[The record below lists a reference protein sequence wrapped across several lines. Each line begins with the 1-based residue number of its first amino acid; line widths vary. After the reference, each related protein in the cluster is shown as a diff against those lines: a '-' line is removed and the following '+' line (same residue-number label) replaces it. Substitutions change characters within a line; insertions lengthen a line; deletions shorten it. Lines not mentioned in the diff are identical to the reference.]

1 MKHFAYRFL
10 QWLVFLGEWLL
21 FFKLMELTPLLYLS
35 GFIECLS
42 ILLVTILAFAVTV
55 IVFRNR

>member
-35 GFIECLS
+35 GFIEFLS
-42 ILLVTILAFAVTV
+42 ILFVTILAFAVTV

>member
-1 MKHFAYRFL
+1 MKHFGYRLL

-35 GFIECLS
+35 GFIEFLS
-42 ILLVTILAFAVTV
+42 ILFVTILAFAVTV